1 MNSLSFL
8 FLNNKYIKEFYII
21 LSMKNIQKID
31 KTFFS
36 KERSY
41 AQNVGIYYN
50 QNGFSH
56 VTNKISDIGTYN
68 PDKYVLGNV
77 TKPNTKTFIDYN
89 NKIKKHKSNNTKI
102 NINNIKNNKE
112 TYAYVSNI
120 MVPIIEAEVKPITE
134 ILKENKNNV
143 INSRN
148 IVINSKEFKEL
159 HKDEKAI
166 NNKEV
171 KKVKGKLSVNLFA
184 NVFEH
189 KEQICKYTYTSSIS
203 VDWYKYIDKI
213 YFLHSKYNN
222 KRTIDNLHTVG
233 INEYNSVFYKT
244 ELTFDKCKY
253 YKSISFIE
261 SIEDAYKNNINN
273 ILIIKDDIKFI
284 DNKNIIETF
293 LYNSFSNDISI
304 LNPNDI
310 AYDCII
316 LRKHAIEYIHN
327 LNINVNEDNWHYNF
341 IEKLKNN
348 LKIYKPIYDICL
360 HLIDYVIP
368 YVDNNDIEW
377 QNIHNQYKI
386 KETGEINTVNRYR
399 SFDNLQYIFRG
410 IEKYCKFIDNI
421 YLIVMQE
428 TQIPKWINRQNV
440 KIIYHKDFIPESKLP
455 CFSSC
460 LIETY
465 MTNIQDLSEY
475 FLYGNDDMFVINNTN
490 RIYWFTNG
498 IPNNNMVSFYAS
510 TDFFSINC
518 KRTWLQATNEFN
530 KNSRMYRTKH
540 NINGILRSTGL
551 HLHELYETE
560 IDKSTS
566 RFRGN
571 NDFNQYLYID
581 YLFALN
587 NYKFN
592 TLKKCHYYSIKNKN
606 SLIQLETMSQ
616 YICIC
621 LNDCILNDIDFNYI
635 KENINN
641 RLNNIL
647 PNKSIYEMIKP
658 YTGKVLLCCIGKM
671 ENNYIREFVEYYKT
685 IGFDN
690 ICLYDNNDI
699 DGEHFEDVIG
709 DYINSG
715 FVILKDWRGKELA
728 QIPSYTDCYN
738 TYKDKYD
745 WIAYF
750 DIDEFLDLDC
760 NNIKEFLSQDMYND
774 RGINTIRI
782 CWRQFTDSDILN
794 VEDNNYSI
802 KRFTE
807 YLPLTTK
814 YTASTKIIIKT
825 VLDNIEF
832 NSPHGILYNSKYAD
846 KIIAVNTEGQL
857 CRNSI
862 FLGNN
867 EITWENARLNHY
879 RFKTIEEYVMNK
891 MVRRWPTSYLN
902 GGKNG
907 LNLNMFFRFNKKT
920 QEKENFANYLLD
932 KYNIERNE

>member
-134 ILKENKNNV
+134 ILKENNV
-143 INSRN
+143 INKKD
-148 IVINSKEFKEL
+148 IIINSNSFKENVKVNKEL
-159 HKDEKAI
+159 
-166 NNKEV
+166 NNKENIIV
-171 KKVKGKLSVNLFA
+171 KKEN
-184 NVFEH
+184 
-189 KEQICKYTYTSSIS
+189 SSIS
-203 VDWYKYIDKI
+203 LFKKELNKSNTINKNDDIIYLNGWCFFNNNGKVMSHNFGDDINFSFLTEITGKI
-213 YFLHSKYNN
+213 HKKYNN
-222 KRTIDNLHTVG
+222 EFKTNYLMIGSIFIDKYINDFTEVWGSGMLRHKILYKKPNKVYAVRGPKTRDICLQSNIDCPEIYGDPALLIPYYYYPYIMKKYKLGIIPHHSHINSDILNKFKDNENIKIINFTKYNDWKDIIKEIIECEFIVSESLHGLIISETYRIPNIWISLGNNIGQNLKYEDFFLS
-233 INEYNSVFYKT
+233 INKPLYDSYLVTSETTYEDLLKLKDNYNS
-244 ELTFDKCKY
+244 TF
-253 YKSISFIE
+253 E
-261 SIEDAYKNNINN
+261 
-273 ILIIKDDIKFI
+273 I
-284 DNKNIIETF
+284 DLQKLVDVCPI
-293 LYNSFSNDISI
+293 
-304 LNPNDI
+304 
-310 AYDCII
+310 
-316 LRKHAIEYIHN
+316 
-327 LNINVNEDNWHYNF
+327 
-341 IEKLKNN
+341 KLKNIN
-348 LKIYKPIYDICL
+348 LY
-360 HLIDYVIP
+360 
-368 YVDNNDIEW
+368 
-377 QNIHNQYKI
+377 
-386 KETGEINTVNRYR
+386 NR
-399 SFDNLQYIFRG
+399 
-410 IEKYCKFIDNI
+410 
-421 YLIVMQE
+421 
-428 TQIPKWINRQNV
+428 
-440 KIIYHKDFIPESKLP
+440 
-455 CFSSC
+455 
-460 LIETY
+460 
-465 MTNIQDLSEY
+465 
-475 FLYGNDDMFVINNTN
+475 
-490 RIYWFTNG
+490 
-498 IPNNNMVSFYAS
+498 
-510 TDFFSINC
+510 
-518 KRTWLQATNEFN
+518 
-530 KNSRMYRTKH
+530 
-540 NINGILRSTGL
+540 
-551 HLHELYETE
+551 
-560 IDKSTS
+560 
-566 RFRGN
+566 
-571 NDFNQYLYID
+571 
-581 YLFALN
+581 
-587 NYKFN
+587 
-592 TLKKCHYYSIKNKN
+592 
-606 SLIQLETMSQ
+606 
-616 YICIC
+616 
-621 LNDCILNDIDFNYI
+621 
-635 KENINN
+635 
-641 RLNNIL
+641 
-647 PNKSIYEMIKP
+647 IKP